1 MARKQIAGFGC
12 RSLLVVL
19 VVLCC
24 CVAGCGCPSVA
35 LEVAPRAGA
44 LAPDFNLSTLEGQK
58 VSLGE
63 MRGKP
68 VVLCFWTTVCGYCR
82 IQMPYLQ
89 EAFDQKGGEVAFIA
103 IDLGEDEQTVA
114 RFARDNGINFTIALD
129 QDRAVGDAYNV
140 NYRPTTFLVDREG
153 VIRYI
158 KPGPF
163 GSADELLALL
173 ESL

>member
-1 MARKQIAGFGC
+1 MARTQIAGFSR

-19 VVLCC
+19 LVLCWC
-24 CVAGCGCPSVA
+24 FPGCGKPSIA
-35 LEVAPRAGA
+35 LEVAPRVGA
-44 LAPDFNLSTLEGQK
+44 LAPDFTLSTLEGQK

-89 EAFDQKGGEVAFIA
+89 EAFDQKGGEVRFIA
-103 IDLGEDEQTVA
+103 IDLGESEPVIAQ
-114 RFARDNGINFTIALD
+114 FARDNGINFTIALD

-140 NYRPTTFLVDREG
+140 RYRPTTFLVDKEG

-163 GSADELLALL
+163 SSTDELLALL
-173 ESL
+173 EGL

>member
-1 MARKQIAGFGC
+1 MR
-12 RSLLVVL
+12 
-19 VVLCC
+19 
-24 CVAGCGCPSVA
+24 
-35 LEVAPRAGA
+35 A
-44 LAPDFNLSTLEGQK
+44 LAPDFTLSTLEGQK
-58 VSLGE
+58 VSLDE
-63 MRGKP
+63 LRGKP
-68 VVLCFWTTVCGYCR
+68 VVLSFWTTVCGDCR

-89 EAFDQKGGEVAFIA
+89 EAFNQKGGEVRFIA
-103 IDLGEDEQTVA
+103 IDIGEGEQTVA
-114 RFARDNGINFTIALD
+114 QFARDNGINFTIALD

-163 GSADELLALL
+163 SSADELLALL

>member
-1 MARKQIAGFGC
+1 M
-12 RSLLVVL
+12 
-19 VVLCC
+19 
-24 CVAGCGCPSVA
+24 
-35 LEVAPRAGA
+35 GA
-44 LAPDFNLSTLEGQK
+44 LAPDFTLSTLEGQK

-89 EAFDQKGGEVAFIA
+89 EAFDQKGGEVRFIA
-103 IDLGEDEQTVA
+103 IDLGESEPVVA
-114 RFARDNGINFTIALD
+114 QFARDNGINFTIALD

-140 NYRPTTFLVDREG
+140 RYRPTTFLVDKEG

-163 GSADELLALL
+163 SSTDELLALL
-173 ESL
+173 EGL